1 MNFYDN
7 FKSRLKSKKIAVGV
21 IGMGYVGLPLAKS
34 FVQKGNQREE
44 KNERNKKKKKAL

>member
-21 IGMGYVGLPLAKS
+21 IGMGYVGLPLAILAA
-34 FVQKGNQREE
+34 
-44 KNERNKKKKKAL
+44 KKILESLVMKEIAIDLKC